1 MAAYIVIDCLSVTD
15 PDTFRA
21 YSGLAKT
28 SVARHGGRYVLRAEG
43 QIEALEGN
51 WTPSRIVFIEFDD
64 AEQARRWWASPE
76 YARPRAIHEDA
87 TISNIILIDDVTC

>member
-1 MAAYIVIDCLSVTD
+1 MAAYIVIDRLSVTN

-21 YSGLAKT
+21 YSGPARASVT
-28 SVARHGGRYVLRAEG
+28 SHGGRYIVRAEG

-51 WTPSRIVFIEFDD
+51 WTPSRIVVIAFDD
-64 AEQARRWWASPE
+64 AEGARRWWASPE

-87 TISNIILIDDVTC
+87 TISNIILVDDSA

>member
-1 MAAYIVIDCLSVTD
+1 MAAYILIDRLSVTD
-15 PDTFRA
+15 PDKFRA
-21 YSGLAKT
+21 YSGLAKA
-28 SVARHGGRYVLRAEG
+28 SVASHGGRYVLRSEA

-76 YARPRAIHEDA
+76 YARSRVIHEDA